1 MAIMI
6 DRKPEYIGEAV
17 TWECLSKNLSNDVIV
32 YTHREVLNGDEC
44 DFALLIKNHGILIIE
59 VKGWEAKYIYDV
71 TNDSNVIL
79 TGDSHDEQKVQGSP
93 RAQARKY
100 RFQWLNYIQDR
111 LGISPLILHMVC
123 YPFITEKEYMEKRL
137 DSISEKSTTLFKE
150 DLHNLIRLGQKI
162 DSWFQTK
169 KSINCDSFNAKNMA
183 LVRQCFEPSF
193 QIKEEDRKEVP
204 NSYSMLMVYGRD
216 LNKEDEELLVNSYF
230 VGTKIIVFVHNEIEL
245 EQLACRLQKGLD
257 ARNILA
263 VQGTIRLA
271 RTGEKQTRLYKLD
284 SGGLRLFNFEAYR
297 IDNDYSNGMDIRVI
311 EGDADAQLK
320 SILKALG
327 EKTNFN
333 YEQYEIEH
341 ADIMTNILVQAGA
354 GTGKTYS
361 MVSRIAFLCNS
372 RNAAVYNLVDEV
384 AMVTFTN
391 DAAENMKTRL
401 KQYFMSYYLLT
412 RNKRFLHNIE
422 AVDLMRIS
430 TIHKFAK
437 AIIQASS
444 LEYGLGHDFLI
455 TSGSYVKEQLY
466 EKYLNQYLVKKKEE
480 EPNFD
485 RKLRIP
491 VHRFR
496 KLLMNF
502 SKQLYDKSCDIKK
515 IQPEEFGTF
524 DGLSFFNEVIEHVI
538 IPAEKEYSEDIIL
551 KNKIDLKESMI
562 LLNSAVNGIY
572 YDKCDLKYKYLF
584 IDEFQDT
591 DDVQIDSFL
600 KLQEIIND
608 MKLFVVGDIKQSIY
622 RFRGATDSAFYR
634 VKKDVSDWTS
644 FSLTTNYRSDFRLL
658 KKFDDIFSCMGSK
671 TYLQFRRGDDSLKS
685 NIFSGISEDELIHK
699 VEYSGNIAGM
709 FMDTLFAEIQR
720 QKSIIINLSRNRK
733 LSPEELTIAILVR
746 DNKQIEEVLR
756 ESRKRNEFIETEIGG
771 DLYRLAPALDL
782 YKLVMA
788 LLSPKDPVILFNF
801 IKSNYTDIL
810 IDIQGLHGVTKTEQ
824 VSLLT
829 SVLNQYFL
837 LCYDKS
843 WDEIVRETR
852 VKPVLVLLRDIYEA
866 TKPWQ
871 NYEKT
876 ESGQR
881 FYKANYELVLEK
893 IIKAYNV
900 DYLTLNVIENSL
912 HINIITKQEELARN
926 IKLKTDNIRVKCTTV
941 HKAKG
946 LEYGTVMIPYGCYD
960 ISSMSKASLD
970 VVYSDHKLAYGMKLG
985 DVRVYNSNY
994 DTKEERKQRIQE
1006 ESRVLYVALT
1016 RAIRNVVWFKNTAYN
1031 SSISWQKLLEE

>member
-6 DRKPEYIGEAV
+6 DRKPEYAGEAV

-44 DFALLIKNHGILIIE
+44 DFALLIKNYGILIIE
-59 VKGWEAKYIYDV
+59 VKGWEPQYIYDV
-71 TNDSNVIL
+71 TNDGNVIL
-79 TGDSHDEQKVQGSP
+79 AGASPDEHKVQGSP
-93 RAQARKY
+93 RVQARKY

-123 YPFITEKEYMEKRL
+123 YPFISEKEYMDKRL
-137 DSISEKSTTLFKE
+137 DSISEKCTTLFKE
-150 DLHNLIRLGQKI
+150 DLHNPVRLGQKI

-169 KSINCDSFNAKNMA
+169 KCITSDSFNAKNMA

-193 QIKEEDRKEVP
+193 QIKEDDRKEVS

-216 LNKEDEELLVNSYF
+216 LKKEDEELLVNAYF
-230 VGTKIIVFVHNEIEL
+230 VGTKIIVFVHSETEL
-245 EQLACRLQKGLD
+245 ERLASKLQEGLD

-263 VQGTIRLA
+263 VHSSIRLDK
-271 RTGEKQTRLYKLD
+271 TGDMQTQLYKLD
-284 SGGLRLFNFEAYR
+284 SGELRLFNFEAYR
-297 IDNDYSNGMDIRVI
+297 IDDDYSDGMDICVL
-311 EGDADAQLK
+311 EGDADDQLK
-320 SILKALG
+320 RILKTLG

-333 YEQYEIEH
+333 YEQYDIEH
-341 ADIMTNILVQAGA
+341 ADAKTNIVVQAGA

-361 MVSRIAFLCNS
+361 MVSRIAFLCDS
-372 RNAAVYNLVDEV
+372 RNPDVYNLVDEV

-391 DAAENMKTRL
+391 DAAENMKARL

-422 AVDLMRIS
+422 AVDLMQIS

-455 TSGSYVKEQLY
+455 TSGSYVKGQIY
-466 EKYLNQYLVKKKEE
+466 EEYLNQYLVKKKEQ

-485 RKLRIP
+485 RKLKIP
-491 VHRFR
+491 VHRFK

-502 SKQLYDKSCDIKK
+502 SRQLYDKSCDIKK
-515 IQPEEFGTF
+515 IQPEEFGMF
-524 DGLSFFNEVIEHVI
+524 DGLPFFNEVIEQVM
-538 IPAEKEYSEDIIL
+538 IPAEKEYSETITL

-562 LLNSAVNGIY
+562 LLNSAVNGAY

-600 KLQEIIND
+600 KLQEIIKG

-634 VKKDVSDWTS
+634 VKKDASEWTG
-644 FSLTTNYRSDFRLL
+644 FSLTRNYRSDSRLL
-658 KKFDDIFSCMGSK
+658 KKFDDIFSRMGSRG
-671 TYLQFRRGDDSLKS
+671 YLQFTQGVDSLKS
-685 NIFSGISEDELIHK
+685 NIYSGISEDELIHK
-699 VEYSGNIAGM
+699 VEYSGSVAGM

-720 QKSIIINLSRNRK
+720 QKNIIIDLSRDRK
-733 LSPEELTIAILVR
+733 LSPEEMTIALLVR
-746 DNKQIEEVLR
+746 DNKQIEEILR

-788 LLSPKDPVILFNF
+788 LLSPKDPAILFNF

-810 IDIQGLHGVTKTEQ
+810 IDIQGLHGVDKTEKVTQ
-824 VSLLT
+824 LT
-829 SVLNQYFL
+829 DVLNQYFL
-837 LCYDKS
+837 SCYEKS

-852 VKPVLVLLRDIYEA
+852 MKPVLVLLRDIYEA
-866 TKPWQ
+866 TQPWQ

-876 ESGQR
+876 ENGQR

-926 IKLKTDNIRVKCTTV
+926 ITVKTDNMRVKCTTV

-946 LEYGTVMIPYGCYD
+946 LEYGTVMIPYGYYD
-960 ISSMSKASLD
+960 IGSMSKASLD

-994 DTKEERKQRIQE
+994 DKKEEKNQRIQE